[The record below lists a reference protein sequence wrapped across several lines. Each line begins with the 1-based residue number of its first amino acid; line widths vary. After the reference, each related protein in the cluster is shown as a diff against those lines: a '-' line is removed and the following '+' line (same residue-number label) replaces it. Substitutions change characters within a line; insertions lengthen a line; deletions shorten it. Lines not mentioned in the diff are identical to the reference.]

1 MNSKISAMKKPLLI
15 VCLLVLAITT
25 FPQSEYKF
33 YSNLQPKVVP
43 FLDSIIK
50 VYSDHF
56 QCPEKEINYKVNPQT
71 ITKFIV
77 FGENVNLKE
86 APNDSAKAIMPLKFS
101 DFVYLPQY
109 LSKDVHCGYYLFG
122 GGVNF
127 DYSCGVKCRN
137 SYSFIFLENGKYGFI
152 NTKNL
157 FKQNNRFMYESYFDD
172 DKYYSVHGSDLLI
185 FQHSGK
191 TAIVNYDLTE
201 KFIFNSIDFSISPDG
216 NMLAYSINDNK
227 DSCYQQ
233 LYIFNLAT
241 WQNEYILKGFSPS
254 FFGDELIYWT
264 KSLDIKKS
272 EEIHIFET
280 EDETD
285 RIIFAVPDSMTLM
298 ACDPEFKRPHKIVKD
313 SLVTG
318 YELKLSLCLKNGN
331 IQHTPYTIW
340 ISPRG
345 EEIKIKKYSPCGD

>member
-1 MNSKISAMKKPLLI
+1 MNSKITAMKKPLLI
-15 VCLLVLAITT
+15 VCLLVLVITSYS
-25 FPQSEYKF
+25 QNEYKL

-71 ITKFIV
+71 ITKFQV
-77 FGENVNLKE
+77 FGENVNLLE
-86 APNDSAKAIMPLKFS
+86 APCDSSKAIMLLEFS
-101 DFVYLPQY
+101 SFVYLPQY
-109 LSKDVHCGYYLFG
+109 LSKDVHCGYNMYG

-127 DYSCGVKCRN
+127 EYTCGMKCKN

-157 FKQNNRFMYESYFDD
+157 FKQNTHFMYESYLED
-172 DKYYSVHGSDLLI
+172 DKYYSIPGLDLLI
-185 FQHSGK
+185 FEHNGK

-201 KFIFNSIDFSISPDG
+201 KLIFNSIDFSISPDG
-216 NMLAYSINDNK
+216 NTLAYSINDIK
-227 DSCYQQ
+227 DSCFQQ
-233 LYIFNLAT
+233 LYIYNLET
-241 WQNEYILKGFSPS
+241 WKNEYILTGFSPS
-254 FFGDELIYWT
+254 FFGDELIYW
-264 KSLDIKKS
+264 KKMLDNKES
-272 EEIHIFET
+272 EKIHIFDT

-285 RIIFAVPDSMTLM
+285 RILFVVPDSMTLM

-313 SLVTG
+313 SLVSG
-318 YELKLSLCLKNGN
+318 YELKLRLCLKNGN
-331 IQHTPYTIW
+331 LQHTSYTIW

-345 EEIKIKKYSPCGD
+345 EIIKIKKYSPCGE